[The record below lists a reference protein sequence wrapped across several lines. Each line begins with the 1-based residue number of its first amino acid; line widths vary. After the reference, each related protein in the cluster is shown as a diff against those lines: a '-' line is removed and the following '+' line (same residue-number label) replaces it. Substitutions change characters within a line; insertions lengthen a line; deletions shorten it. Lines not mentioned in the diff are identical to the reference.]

1 MFHHVFFFTGAAVV
15 LVFQPK
21 TDTAICS
28 VLDFEQRHVIVAR
41 HRHLFAFQGQ
51 HLDKILRIVDG
62 AAFHHVERV
71 GETVVAA
78 EVLHQAFECNPIFLI
93 ELRHLRRHVAH
104 VERLF
109 VGLQRVGAVARSHHV
124 SAVVTD
130 AFVGVARKSL
140 RRGEQRVESELAASL
155 YAGGARFRVE
165 SERHPA
171 RMMPMCVVA
180 DGEVDRRILSTERRF
195 HAVHKIAFVGVA
207 LELRHFES
215 QRRQTVG
222 FAARVAAPPC
232 RGLRRNRR
240 QTVHDAGGGRKR
252 FEGLPLRGRHTERER
267 HGAIQ
272 RRREERL
279 NFHS

>member
-21 TDTAICS
+21 TDTAVCS

-62 AAFHHVERV
+62 AAFHDIE
-71 GETVVAA
+71 GIGKTVVAA
-78 EVLHQAFECNPIFLI
+78 EVLHQAFERNPIFLI

-124 SAVVTD
+124 SAVVTY

-140 RRGEQRVESELAASL
+140 RRGEQRVESELTASL

-180 DGEVDRRILSTERRF
+180 DGEVDR
-195 HAVHKIAFVGVA
+195 
-207 LELRHFES
+207 
-215 QRRQTVG
+215 
-222 FAARVAAPPC
+222 
-232 RGLRRNRR
+232 
-240 QTVHDAGGGRKR
+240 
-252 FEGLPLRGRHTERER
+252 
-267 HGAIQ
+267 
-272 RRREERL
+272 
-279 NFHS
+279 